1 MKHVTISLLRNILGV
16 SVLAASVAL
25 SSCETIYDDL
35 APCRTE
41 YRMKFLYNRNMKFAD
56 AFAGEVESVGL
67 WLFDT
72 AGNMVWS
79 GSESGEALRAE
90 DYAMTL
96 DVAPGT
102 YDAIAWCGLA
112 GGDAYYLAS
121 DKVSRK
127 EDLILGIRRR
137 QTDGAATVDNDLH
150 RLYHGFERIVLAE
163 PEGGGT
169 VTAEMSLTKNTNVVR
184 IMLQHL
190 DGSPVRS
197 EDFDFTIEESNAVMN
212 YDNAILG
219 NDPVLYRSWIKTETS
234 AWFDEEDN
242 RMYDDP
248 DPTGGGR
255 ARRRDARRGQR
266 PDGRAHRRTT
276 HGRPQPA
283 ARRHATDRRQT
294 HHTHTPD
301 PLYAHGQGRIQQVDE
316 RSGLSRPSG
325 RLHHDILHRQREPV
339 VHARRHI
346 YQLVVCSTASGDRN
360 ITPRNAVS

>member
-56 AFAGEVESVGL
+56 AFAGEVESVSL

-169 VTAEMSLTKNTNVVR
+169 VTAEMSLTTNTNAVR

-248 DPTGGGR
+248 DPTGGGEP
-255 ARRRDARRGQR
+255 G
-266 PDGRAHRRTT
+266 DGTLVEVNGLMAERT
-276 HGRPQPA
+276 
-283 ARRHATDRRQT
+283 
-294 HHTHTPD
+294 
-301 PLYAHGQGRIQQVDE
+301 V
-316 RSGLSRPSG
+316 G
-325 RLHHDILHRQREPV
+325 RLMADRNP
-339 VHARRHI
+339 
-346 YQLVVCSTASGDRN
+346 QLVVTRLTDGKRIIRIPLIRYMLMVKGEYNKSMSDQDYLDRQDDYTMTFFIDSEN
-360 ITPRNAVS
+360 RWYTHAGIYINSWYVVPRQETEI

>member
-1 MKHVTISLLRNILGV
+1 
-16 SVLAASVAL
+16 
-25 SSCETIYDDL
+25 
-35 APCRTE
+35 
-41 YRMKFLYNRNMKFAD
+41 
-56 AFAGEVESVGL
+56 
-67 WLFDT
+67 
-72 AGNMVWS
+72 
-79 GSESGEALRAE
+79 
-90 DYAMTL
+90 MTL

-137 QTDGAATVDNDLH
+137 QTDGAATVDLH

-248 DPTGGGR
+248 DPTGGGEL
-255 ARRRDARRGQR
+255 G
-266 PDGRAHRRTT
+266 DGTLVEVNGLMAERTV
-276 HGRPQPA
+276 GRLMA
-283 ARRHATDRRQT
+283 DRNP
-294 HHTHTPD
+294 HTPD

>member
-1 MKHVTISLLRNILGV
+1 MLAATPTIS
-16 SVLAASVAL
+16 
-25 SSCETIYDDL
+25 
-35 APCRTE
+35 P
-41 YRMKFLYNRNMKFAD
+41 
-56 AFAGEVESVGL
+56 
-67 WLFDT
+67 
-72 AGNMVWS
+72 
-79 GSESGEALRAE
+79 
-90 DYAMTL
+90 
-96 DVAPGT
+96 P
-102 YDAIAWCGLA
+102 
-112 GGDAYYLAS
+112 

-137 QTDGAATVDNDLH
+137 RTDGAATVDNDLH

-169 VTAEMSLTKNTNVVR
+169 VTAEMSLTKNTNAVR

-248 DPTGGGR
+248 DPTGGEPG
-255 ARRRDARRGQR
+255 
-266 PDGRAHRRTT
+266 DGTLVEVNGLICRAHRRTT

-301 PLYAHGQGRIQQVDE
+301 PLYAHGQGEYNKSMSDQDY
-316 RSGLSRPSG
+316 L
-325 RLHHDILHRQREPV
+325 DRQDDYTMTFFIDSENRWYTHAGIYINSWYV
-339 VHARRHI
+339 V
-346 YQLVVCSTASGDRN
+346 
-360 ITPRNAVS
+360 PRQETEI

>member
-150 RLYHGFERIVLAE
+150 RLYHGFEHIVLAE

-169 VTAEMSLTKNTNVVR
+169 VTAEMSLTKNTNAVR

-219 NDPVLYRSWIKTETS
+219 NDPVLYRNWIKTETS

-242 RMYDDP
+242 RMYDDS
-248 DPTGGGR
+248 DPTGGASPATGR
-255 ARRRDARRGQR
+255 WS
-266 PDGRAHRRTT
+266 
-276 HGRPQPA
+276 
-283 ARRHATDRRQT
+283 
-294 HHTHTPD
+294 
-301 PLYAHGQGRIQQVDE
+301 
-316 RSGLSRPSG
+316 RST
-325 RLHHDILHRQREPV
+325 V
-339 VHARRHI
+339 
-346 YQLVVCSTASGDRN
+346 
-360 ITPRNAVS
+360 

>member
-248 DPTGGGR
+248 DPTGGGEL
-255 ARRRDARRGQR
+255 G
-266 PDGRAHRRTT
+266 DGTLVEVNGLMAERT
-276 HGRPQPA
+276 
-283 ARRHATDRRQT
+283 
-294 HHTHTPD
+294 
-301 PLYAHGQGRIQQVDE
+301 V
-316 RSGLSRPSG
+316 G
-325 RLHHDILHRQREPV
+325 RLMADRNP
-339 VHARRHI
+339 
-346 YQLVVCSTASGDRN
+346 QLVVTRRTDGKRIIRIPLIRYMLMVKGEYNKSMSDQDYLDRQDDYTMTFFIDSEN
-360 ITPRNAVS
+360 RWYTHAGIYINSWYVVPRQETEI